1 MRRAGASVTAGA
13 LVALGFAALSAA
25 PGAQADSAS
34 DGLRGGAGVDC
45 ATTLICDFGR
55 AARAA
60 MAASPVTAGAAGPV
74 ARPVSPATAEPA
86 HPATPPSATARPAGT
101 AATPARPAPAA

>member
-60 MAASPVTAGAAGPV
+60 MAASPVMAGAAG
-74 ARPVSPATAEPA
+74 PVSPATAEPA